1 LTTMATDDLSNVKM
15 EMADFDD
22 LDALFLTR

>member
-15 EMADFDD
+15 ETADFDD